1 MPLLT
6 MAFSSRAGL
15 GLGDRTAWSQGDT
28 SVQALRRVDSLRPHE
43 LQHTRPPCPSPTPGV
58 YSNSCP
64 LSHRASVK
72 NLLQSILPADKTCF
86 CCFWLLFSHLCKLLC
101 LQETFF
107 LSKWE
112 NVPKLL
118 RKLFQ
123 PVLRFTREFSL
134 SLLNFQSNKPFN
146 RSHTERL
153 FKRCFCSFWIYS
165 QLFKLRV
172 VMFIIDL

>member
-15 GLGDRTAWSQGDT
+15 GLGDRTAWIQGDT
-28 SVQALRRVDSLRPHE
+28 SVQALCRVDSLRPHR
-43 LQHTRPPCPSPTPGV
+43 LQHTRPPHPSPTPGV

-64 LSHRASVK
+64 LSHRPSIK
-72 NLLQSILPADKTCF
+72 NLLQSILPVDKTSF
-86 CCFWLLFSHLCKLLC
+86 CCFRLLFSHLCKLLC
-101 LQETFF
+101 LQETFFF

-123 PVLRFTREFSL
+123 PVLRFTREFFL

-146 RSHTERL
+146 NKQTTYREAFQKMFL
-153 FKRCFCSFWIYS
+153 FFLYM
-165 QLFKLRV
+165 QLA
-172 VMFIIDL
+172 I